1 MHVMTGFEMSVR
13 NRKRRQDRK
22 LLNTEFIAV
31 SAPRE
36 VNPSLP
42 FESVRVRPDYK
53 SQSLDRQFG
62 DMPRIDKEKIV
73 QDLRAQH
80 IRHDL
85 ANNQTP
91 NYHRYDYKRI
101 KIGRDEKVL
110 LPSSHPICKEREERR
125 EVLFARHKTGKKG
138 QNAPILPRLIVK
150 CDKRRK

>member
-1 MHVMTGFEMSVR
+1 MSLR
-13 NRKRRQDRK
+13 NRKRRQARK

-36 VNPSLP
+36 VKPSLP
-42 FESVRVRPDYK
+42 LDSVRVRLDYQ

-62 DMPRIDKEKIV
+62 DLPRIDNEKIV
-73 QDLRAQH
+73 QNLRVQH

-85 ANNQTP
+85 ANNQIP
-91 NYHRYDYKRI
+91 SYHRYDYKRI

-150 CDKRRK
+150 CERRK